1 MRKRLLAGLICV
13 VLLVSTM
20 LTASM
25 AENLKFGSQGSQVSQ
40 AQARLT
46 QLGYYQGE
54 FDGMFGYS
62 TYLAV
67 KGFQANNGLV
77 VDGVI
82 GDLTAAKLYSS
93 GAINKAGAVDG
104 SAYHLR
110 IAYGDAGSTVS
121 LVQGL
126 LRNLNYYTG
135 VVDGG
140 FGYSTYL
147 AVRDFQDLNGLSVD
161 GVVGPLTW
169 ALLQSP
175 AAIPKPVTPPPA
187 VTPTPTPA
195 PTAEPPLRLAYGD
208 TGALVSQIQTKLL
221 GLGYYAGPIDGTFGF
236 ATYLAVKDF
245 QKVNLLKVDG
255 VVGSL
260 TWAKL
265 FDAAALPKPTT
276 APTSTVLRIEYGDEG
291 ALVIQA
297 QTRLAALG
305 YYTLA
310 IDGTFGYATYLA
322 VRAFQEKNLL
332 QVDGII
338 GQLTWDQLMS
348 AGAIAK

>member
-1 MRKRLLAGLICV
+1 MKNRLLAVLICA
-13 VLLVSTM
+13 VLFVSMTP
-20 LTASM
+20 TTIA
-25 AENLKFGSQGSQVSQ
+25 AENLKFGSQGGQVSQ
-40 AQARLT
+40 AQARLV

-54 FDGMFGYS
+54 YDGIFGYS

-67 KGFQANNGLV
+67 KGFQANNSLT

-82 GDLTAAKLYSS
+82 GELTIARLYSA
-93 GAINKAGAVDG
+93 GAVNKAGAVDG

-110 IAYGDAGSTVS
+110 VAYGDDGSAVS

-126 LRNLNYYTG
+126 LRNLNYYNG
-135 VVDGG
+135 AVDGA

-147 AVRDFQDLNGLSVD
+147 ALRDFQDLNKLSVD

-208 TGALVSQIQTKLL
+208 TGAQVSQTQTKLL
-221 GLGYYAGPIDGTFGF
+221 ELGYYAGPIDGTFGF
-236 ATYLAVKDF
+236 ATYLAGKEF
-245 QKVNLLKVDG
+245 QTVNLLKGDG

-265 FDAAALPKPTT
+265 FDAAALPKPTP
-276 APTSTVLRIEYGDEG
+276 APTTAVLRVEYGDEG
-291 ALVIQA
+291 ALVTQA
-297 QTRLAALG
+297 QTKLAALG

-310 IDGTFGYATYLA
+310 IDGKYGYSTYLA
-322 VRAFQEKNLL
+322 VRSFQVKNAL

-348 AGAIAK
+348 PSAIAK